1 MGGEGFVE
9 GGENAKIRKKVVG
22 EEEGECKGLLIQCNQ
37 ALGLQD
43 CDCLLDV
50 ALARDVAIL
59 VADVRYVEMLVKS
72 AQVVC
77 VEQSKGTGYGG
88 WIQH

>member
-1 MGGEGFVE
+1 MQGFCKGWRECEDEEKRSGKGG
-9 GGENAKIRKKVVG
+9 
-22 EEEGECKGLLIQCNQ
+22 GECKGLLIQCNQ

-59 VADVRYVEMLVKS
+59 AADVRYVEVLVES

-77 VEQSKGTGYGG
+77 VE
-88 WIQH
+88 